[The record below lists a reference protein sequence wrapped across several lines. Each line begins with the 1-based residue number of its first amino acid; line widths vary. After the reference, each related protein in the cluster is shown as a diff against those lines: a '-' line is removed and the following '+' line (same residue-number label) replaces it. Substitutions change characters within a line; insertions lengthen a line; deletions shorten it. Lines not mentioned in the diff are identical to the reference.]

1 MGPETLNLR
10 LRAMMTRNSLRRR
23 ATGTLAAFGLLGT
36 LGACD
41 SLLSVENPGA
51 IQEESLN
58 DATVVPLLVN
68 SAVGEFQA
76 MHTALAYYGAVFSD
90 EAVTGHNFETI
101 QQIDL
106 RIMDPSNGTLTY
118 SIYQPLHAARF
129 AADSASSRLRK
140 LLPNATQ
147 DVRLARTLA
156 YAGYTHTLLGE
167 HFCESPVNGSA
178 AKSSQ
183 ELLRTGLQRFEEA
196 IQVAKA
202 AGAKASTDS
211 LLNLAR
217 VGGARAALQLGD
229 RAKAIQLASQVP
241 AGFEMRVAHSD
252 NSARQYNPF
261 HGHTTGSN
269 HNLGVDPR
277 FLNLKDPRVR
287 HAAKGVLGHNRST
300 ILFKPFQPASFEG
313 WSPAAAAGFERSTD
327 VRFASGLEARYVV
340 AEAEGPTPAT
350 LEFVNARRAVGGQA
364 PLAATATPAQIM
376 AELREQR
383 ARDFY
388 MDGHRVGDLRR
399 YLAQGIKDAR
409 HSFPSGAHPNP
420 LMGEYQGATCFVIPL
435 AEKIGNPNL

>member
-1 MGPETLNLR
+1 
-10 LRAMMTRNSLRRR
+10 MMTRNNLRRR
-23 ATGTLAAFGLLGT
+23 ATGILAAFGLLGV

-51 IQEESLN
+51 ISGESLN
-58 DATVVPLLVN
+58 DPTVVPLLVN
-68 SAVGEFQA
+68 SVVGDFQA
-76 MHTALAYYGAVFSD
+76 MYTDLAYYGAVFSD

-106 RIMDPSNGTLTY
+106 RIMDPANGTLTT
-118 SIYQPLHAARF
+118 SIFQPLHAARF
-129 AADSASSRLRK
+129 SADSASSRLRK
-140 LLPNATQ
+140 LLPSATQ

-156 YAGYTHTLLGE
+156 YAGYTYTLLGE
-167 HFCESPVNGSA
+167 YFCESPVNGSA

-183 ELLRTGLQRFEEA
+183 ELLRTGIQRFEEA
-196 IQVAKA
+196 IQVATAAKA
-202 AGAKASTDS
+202 AGAKAPADS
-211 LLNLAR
+211 ILNLAR

-229 RAKAIQLASQVP
+229 KAKAIQLASQVP
-241 AGFEMRVAHSD
+241 AGFVMWVAHSD

-277 FLNLKDPRVR
+277 FLNLRDPRVP
-287 HAAKGVLGHNRST
+287 HAARGVLGHNRST
-300 ILFKPFQPASFEG
+300 ILFKPFQPESFAG
-313 WSPAAAAGFERSTD
+313 WTPAAAVGFERSTD
-327 VRFASGLEARYVV
+327 VRFSSGLEARYIV
-340 AEAEGPTPAT
+340 AEAQGPTAAT

-364 PLAATATPAQIM
+364 PLAATAAPAQVM

-399 YLAQGIKDAR
+399 YLAQGIRDPK

-420 LMGEYQGATCFVIPL
+420 LMGEYKDATCFVIPL
-435 AEKIGNPNL
+435 NEKIGNPNL